1 MTDTP
6 KTEPPK
12 ADAPKVETP
21 KAGTPKPEA
30 AKAVPPKKPDA
41 PQKSAVT
48 PTSTAPQ
55 DGAPKPRP
63 STAPPQRRQ
72 GGVPRKYGAVVT
84 GEKQKQGSPLL
95 IPFIFIGFMVGLV
108 STLAAPVLYVYEI
121 IAYNKKNEWPGW
133 SGLDALNRFFFSD
146 APLFFFEHA
155 LYNPAK
161 VKVIN
166 IQSMKGLTS
175 FLNEVVYM
183 YLDSSIVF
191 ICLLNGIILLVF
203 SIRTAVFRLN
213 KEGN

>member
-12 ADAPKVETP
+12 ADAPKAETP
-21 KAGTPKPEA
+21 KAGTQKPET
-30 AKAVPPKKPDA
+30 AKAEPPKKPDA
-41 PQKSAVT
+41 PQKSAVS
-48 PTSTAPQ
+48 PKSAAPQ
-55 DGAPKPRP
+55 GASPKPGP
-63 STAPPQRRQ
+63 STTPPQRRQ
-72 GGVPRKYGAVVT
+72 AGVPRKYGALVT
-84 GEKQKQGSPLL
+84 GKKQKQGPLLL
-95 IPFIFIGFMVGLV
+95 IPVIFVGFMLGLF

-213 KEGN
+213 KEGD